1 MHLTQKPLHPSGFF
15 NFYLNF
21 NYYLNAKSS
30 SLSYIQ
36 LISLVL
42 THLQNWFIV
51 IRIKPHHTY
60 KDACVKTITEW
71 LDEYSESHQNKTNKS
86 IHWVCVPAILF
97 SIIGMLAHFSALIT
111 ALLLVLTLVFYTRLD
126 LVLAVAM
133 SALLLVMAW
142 LIWILPVGVGF
153 YIGLFIVAWIGQFY
167 GHKVEGKKPSFFKDL
182 QFLLIGPLWCID
194 AFLGKIAPKF
204 KKRQNNAISAQS

>member
-15 NFYLNF
+15 NSHLNF
-21 NYYLNAKSS
+21 NDHLNPKPS
-30 SLSYIQ
+30 SLSYTQ

-42 THLQNWFIV
+42 THFKNWFIV

-182 QFLLIGPLWCID
+182 QFLLIGPLWCVD
-194 AFLGKIAPKF
+194 AFLGKVAPKF
-204 KKRQNNAISAQS
+204 RKRQNNAISAQS